1 MYNRFPTFFHL
12 RPTCEVVVSEVWGIE
27 DEKKWTQY
35 SSLWYTIVTRGKAIQ
50 FDIAY
55 SEGTMIQDVLSET
68 SL

>member
-1 MYNRFPTFFHL
+1 M
-12 RPTCEVVVSEVWGIE
+12 
-27 DEKKWTQY
+27 KKKRTQY

-68 SL
+68 SPYVRCVTASAGA